1 MDALILAAGYGMRME
16 NLTKDTPKPL
26 LKIKNKTLI
35 SYAIDLI
42 KNMSFDKIYINTH
55 YKHNMLE
62 RFISENYPDITISYE
77 ETILG
82 TGGGI
87 KNIQRNDTVI
97 LNTDNLWDQ
106 SFENE
111 LKKSIKF
118 FDENKNFDS
127 VLLINSKN
135 NNFDLEVNN
144 EGLINFPSKL
154 CNTSF
159 QGCHI
164 IRKNSLHPYP
174 EIFNIQDFWK
184 DCSLNEKIYGYE
196 TTIINA
202 HVGTKDEY
210 LKYKY

>member
-55 YKHNMLE
+55 YKHNMLK
-62 RFISENYPDITISYE
+62 RFISENYPDISISYE

-97 LNTDNLWDQ
+97 LNTDNLWGQ

-111 LKKSIKF
+111 LEKSIKF
-118 FDENKNFDS
+118 FYENKSFDS

-196 TTIINA
+196 TSIFNA

-210 LKYKY
+210 LKYK

>member
-1 MDALILAAGYGMRME
+1 MDALILAAGYGMRMD

-87 KNIQRNDTVI
+87 KNIQKNDTVI
-97 LNTDNLWDQ
+97 LNTDNLWDR

-111 LKKSIKF
+111 LEKSIKF
-118 FDENKNFDS
+118 FDENKSFDS

-164 IRKNSLHPYP
+164 IRKNSLYPYP

-196 TTIINA
+196 TTKINA

-210 LKYKY
+210 LKYK

>member
-1 MDALILAAGYGMRME
+1 MDALILAAGYGMRMD
-16 NLTKDTPKPL
+16 NLTKDIPKPL

-87 KNIQRNDTVI
+87 KNIQKNDTVI

-111 LKKSIKF
+111 LEKSIKF
-118 FDENKNFDS
+118 FDENKSFDS

-196 TTIINA
+196 TTKINA

-210 LKYKY
+210 LKYK

>member
-1 MDALILAAGYGMRME
+1 MCIRDR
-16 NLTKDTPKPL
+16 
-26 LKIKNKTLI
+26 NK
-35 SYAIDLI
+35 S
-42 KNMSFDKIYINTH
+42 
-55 YKHNMLE
+55 
-62 RFISENYPDITISYE
+62 
-77 ETILG
+77 
-82 TGGGI
+82 
-87 KNIQRNDTVI
+87 
-97 LNTDNLWDQ
+97 
-106 SFENE
+106 
-111 LKKSIKF
+111 
-118 FDENKNFDS
+118 FDS

-196 TTIINA
+196 TTKINA

-210 LKYKY
+210 LKYK

>member
-1 MDALILAAGYGMRME
+1 MDALILAAGYGMRMD
-16 NLTKDTPKPL
+16 NLTKDIPKPL

-87 KNIQRNDTVI
+87 KKIQRNDTVI
-97 LNTDNLWDQ
+97 LNTDNLWGQ

-111 LKKSIKF
+111 LEKSIKF
-118 FDENKNFDS
+118 FNENKSFDS

-196 TTIINA
+196 TTKINA

-210 LKYKY
+210 LKYK

>member
-1 MDALILAAGYGMRME
+1 MDALILAAGYGMRMD
-16 NLTKDTPKPL
+16 NLTKDIPKPL

-210 LKYKY
+210 LKYK

>member
-1 MDALILAAGYGMRME
+1 MDALILAAGYGMRMD
-16 NLTKDTPKPL
+16 NLTKDIPKPL

-87 KNIQRNDTVI
+87 KNIQTNDTVI

-111 LKKSIKF
+111 LENSIKF
-118 FDENKNFDS
+118 FDENKSFDS

-144 EGLINFPSKL
+144 EGLINFPSKI

-196 TTIINA
+196 TTKINA

-210 LKYKY
+210 LKYK

>member
-1 MDALILAAGYGMRME
+1 MDALILAAGYGMRMD
-16 NLTKDTPKPL
+16 NLTKDIPKPL

-87 KNIQRNDTVI
+87 KKIQTNDTVV

-111 LKKSIKF
+111 LEKSIKF
-118 FDENKNFDS
+118 FDENKSFDS

-144 EGLINFPSKL
+144 EGLINFPSKI

-196 TTIINA
+196 TTKINA

-210 LKYKY
+210 LKYK

>member
-62 RFISENYPDITISYE
+62 RFVSENYPDISISYE

-87 KNIQRNDTVI
+87 KNIQKNDIVI

-111 LKKSIKF
+111 LEKSIKF
-118 FDENKNFDS
+118 FDENKSFDS

-154 CNTSF
+154 YNTSF

-196 TTIINA
+196 TTVINA

-210 LKYKY
+210 LKYK

>member
-55 YKHNMLE
+55 YKHNMLK
-62 RFISENYPDITISYE
+62 RFISENYPDISISYE

-97 LNTDNLWDQ
+97 LNTDNLWGQ

-111 LKKSIKF
+111 LEKSIKF
-118 FDENKNFDS
+118 FDENKSFDT

-196 TTIINA
+196 TTKINA

-210 LKYKY
+210 LKYK

>member
-62 RFISENYPDITISYE
+62 KFVSENYPDISISYE

-111 LKKSIKF
+111 LKKLIKF

-210 LKYKY
+210 LKYK

>member
-1 MDALILAAGYGMRME
+1 MDALILAAGYGMRMD
-16 NLTKDTPKPL
+16 NLTKDIPKPL

-62 RFISENYPDITISYE
+62 RFISENYPDISISYE

-87 KNIQRNDTVI
+87 KNIQKNDIVI
-97 LNTDNLWDQ
+97 LNTDNLWDR
-106 SFENE
+106 SFENDLE
-111 LKKSIKF
+111 KSIKF
-118 FDENKNFDS
+118 FDENKSFDC

-154 CNTSF
+154 YNTSF

-196 TTIINA
+196 TSIINA

-210 LKYKY
+210 LKYK

>member
-1 MDALILAAGYGMRME
+1 MDALILAAGYGMRMD
-16 NLTKDTPKPL
+16 NLTKDIPKPL

-87 KNIQRNDTVI
+87 KNIQTNDTVV

-111 LKKSIKF
+111 LEESIKF
-118 FDENKNFDS
+118 FDENKSFDS

-144 EGLINFPSKL
+144 EGLINFPSKI

-196 TTIINA
+196 TTKINA

-210 LKYKY
+210 LKYK

>member
-1 MDALILAAGYGMRME
+1 MDALILAAGYGMRMD
-16 NLTKDTPKPL
+16 NLTKDIPKPL

-55 YKHNMLE
+55 YKHNMLD

-87 KNIQRNDTVI
+87 KNIQTNDTVI

-111 LKKSIKF
+111 LEKSIKF
-118 FDENKNFDS
+118 FDENKSFDS

-144 EGLINFPSKL
+144 EGLINFPSKI

-210 LKYKY
+210 LKYK

>member
-1 MDALILAAGYGMRME
+1 MDALILAAGYGMRMD
-16 NLTKDTPKPL
+16 NLTKDIPKPL

-55 YKHNMLE
+55 YKHNMLD

-111 LKKSIKF
+111 LEKSIKF
-118 FDENKNFDS
+118 FDENKSFDS

-154 CNTSF
+154 YNTSF

-196 TTIINA
+196 TTVINT

-210 LKYKY
+210 LKYK

>member
-1 MDALILAAGYGMRME
+1 MDALILAAGYGMRMD
-16 NLTKDTPKPL
+16 NLTKDIPKPL

-87 KNIQRNDTVI
+87 KNIQTNDTVI

-111 LKKSIKF
+111 LEESIKF
-118 FDENKNFDS
+118 FDENKNFDN

-135 NNFDLEVNN
+135 YNFDLEVNN
-144 EGLINFPSKL
+144 EGLINFPSKI

-196 TTIINA
+196 TTKINA

-210 LKYKY
+210 LKYT

>member
-1 MDALILAAGYGMRME
+1 MDALILAAGYGMRMD
-16 NLTKDTPKPL
+16 NLTKDIPKPL

-62 RFISENYPDITISYE
+62 RFISENYPDISISYE

-97 LNTDNLWDQ
+97 LNTDNLWGQ

-111 LKKSIKF
+111 LEKSIKF
-118 FDENKNFDS
+118 FDKNKSFDS

-196 TTIINA
+196 TTKINA

-210 LKYKY
+210 LKYK

>member
-1 MDALILAAGYGMRME
+1 MDALILAAGYGMRMD
-16 NLTKDTPKPL
+16 NLTKDVPKPL

-35 SYAIDLI
+35 SYAVDLI

-62 RFISENYPDITISYE
+62 KFVSENYPDISISYE

-87 KNIQRNDTVI
+87 KKIQKNDIVI

-111 LKKSIKF
+111 LEGSIKF
-118 FDENKNFDS
+118 FEENKNFDN

-135 NNFDLEVNN
+135 YNFDLEVNN
-144 EGLINFPSKL
+144 DGLINFPSKIY
-154 CNTSF
+154 NTSF

-196 TTIINA
+196 TTVTNA

-210 LKYKY
+210 LKYK

>member
-1 MDALILAAGYGMRME
+1 MDALILAAGYGMRMD
-16 NLTKDTPKPL
+16 NLTKDIPKPL

-87 KNIQRNDTVI
+87 KNIQRNDTLI
-97 LNTDNLWDQ
+97 LNTDNLWDR

-111 LKKSIKF
+111 LEKSIKF
-118 FDENKNFDS
+118 FDENKSFDS

-196 TTIINA
+196 TTKINA

-210 LKYKY
+210 LKYK

>member
-62 RFISENYPDITISYE
+62 RFVSENYPDISISYE

-87 KNIQRNDTVI
+87 KNVQKNDIVI

-111 LKKSIKF
+111 LEKSIKF
-118 FDENKNFDS
+118 FEENKSLDS

-135 NNFDLEVNN
+135 NNFDLEVNK

-154 CNTSF
+154 YNTSF

-174 EIFNIQDFWK
+174 EIFKIQDFWK
-184 DCSLNEKIYGYE
+184 ECSLNEKIYGYE
-196 TTIINA
+196 TTVINT

-210 LKYKY
+210 LKYK

>member
-62 RFISENYPDITISYE
+62 KFVSENYPDISISYE

-111 LKKSIKF
+111 LEKSIKF

-210 LKYKY
+210 LKYK

>member
-1 MDALILAAGYGMRME
+1 MDALILAAGYGTRMDT
-16 NLTKDTPKPL
+16 LTKDVPKPL

-55 YKHNMLE
+55 YKHFMVE
-62 RFISENYPDITISYE
+62 EFISENYPDIVISYE

-87 KNIQRNDTVI
+87 KNIQKDDICI
-97 LNTDNLWDQ
+97 LNTDNLWNQ

-111 LKKSIKF
+111 LERSIKF
-118 FDENKNFDS
+118 FDDNKSFDS
-127 VLLINSKN
+127 VLLINSQNK
-135 NNFDLEVNN
+135 NFDLEVKN
-144 EGLINFPSKL
+144 EGLINFPSKFN
-154 CNTSF
+154 NTSF

-164 IRKNSLHPYP
+164 VRKNSLLPYP
-174 EIFNIQDFWK
+174 KIFDIQNFWK
-184 DCSLNEKIYGYE
+184 DCSLNDKIYGYE
-196 TTIINA
+196 TTISNT

-210 LKYKY
+210 LKYK

>member
-1 MDALILAAGYGMRME
+1 MDALILAAGYGMRMD
-16 NLTKDTPKPL
+16 NLTKDIPKPL

-62 RFISENYPDITISYE
+62 RFVSENYPDISISYE

-111 LKKSIKF
+111 LEKSIKF
-118 FDENKNFDS
+118 FDENKSFDS

-154 CNTSF
+154 YNTSF

-196 TTIINA
+196 TTVINA

-210 LKYKY
+210 LKYK

>member
-1 MDALILAAGYGMRME
+1 MDALILAAGYGMRMD
-16 NLTKDTPKPL
+16 NLTKDIPKPL

-87 KNIQRNDTVI
+87 KNIQTNDTVV

-111 LKKSIKF
+111 LEKSIKF
-118 FDENKNFDS
+118 FDENKSFDS

-196 TTIINA
+196 TTVTNA

-210 LKYKY
+210 LKYK

>member
-1 MDALILAAGYGMRME
+1 MDALILAAGYGMRMD
-16 NLTKDTPKPL
+16 NLTKDIPKPL

-62 RFISENYPDITISYE
+62 RFVSENYPDISISYE

-118 FDENKNFDS
+118 FDENKSFDC

-144 EGLINFPSKL
+144 EGLINFPSKFY
-154 CNTSF
+154 NTSF

-210 LKYKY
+210 LKYK

>member
-1 MDALILAAGYGMRME
+1 MDALILAAGYGMRMD
-16 NLTKDTPKPL
+16 NLTKDIPKPL

-111 LKKSIKF
+111 LEKSIKF
-118 FDENKNFDS
+118 FDENKSFDS

-196 TTIINA
+196 TTKINA

-210 LKYKY
+210 LKYK

>member
-1 MDALILAAGYGMRME
+1 MDALILAAGYGMRMD
-16 NLTKDTPKPL
+16 NLTKDIPKPL

-62 RFISENYPDITISYE
+62 RFISENYPDISISYE

-111 LKKSIKF
+111 LEKSIKF
-118 FDENKNFDS
+118 FDENKSFDS

-135 NNFDLEVNN
+135 NDFDLEVNN
-144 EGLINFPSKL
+144 EGLINFPSKI

-196 TTIINA
+196 TTKINA

-210 LKYKY
+210 LKYK

>member
-62 RFISENYPDITISYE
+62 KFVSENYPDISISYE

-82 TGGGI
+82 TGGGN

-210 LKYKY
+210 LKYK

>member
-1 MDALILAAGYGMRME
+1 MDALILAAGYGMRMD
-16 NLTKDTPKPL
+16 NLTKDIPKPL

-87 KNIQRNDTVI
+87 KNIQRNDTLI

-111 LKKSIKF
+111 LEKSIKF
-118 FDENKNFDS
+118 FDENKSFDS

-144 EGLINFPSKL
+144 EGLINFPSKI

-196 TTIINA
+196 TTKINA

-210 LKYKY
+210 LKYK

>member
-1 MDALILAAGYGMRME
+1 MDALILAAGYGMRMD
-16 NLTKDTPKPL
+16 NLTKDIPKPL

-62 RFISENYPDITISYE
+62 RFISENYPDISISYE

-111 LKKSIKF
+111 LEKSIKF
-118 FDENKNFDS
+118 FDENKSFDS

-164 IRKNSLHPYP
+164 IRKNSLYPYP

-196 TTIINA
+196 TTKINA

-210 LKYKY
+210 LKYK

>member
-1 MDALILAAGYGMRME
+1 MDALILAAGYGMRMD
-16 NLTKDTPKPL
+16 NLTKDIPKPL

-111 LKKSIKF
+111 LEKSIKF
-118 FDENKNFDS
+118 FDENKSFDS

-210 LKYKY
+210 LKYK

>member
-1 MDALILAAGYGMRME
+1 MDALILAAGYGMRMD
-16 NLTKDTPKPL
+16 NLTKDIPKPL

-87 KNIQRNDTVI
+87 KNIQTNDTVI

-111 LKKSIKF
+111 LEKSIKF
-118 FDENKNFDS
+118 FDENKSFDS

-174 EIFNIQDFWK
+174 EIFKIQDFWK
-184 DCSLNEKIYGYE
+184 ECSLNEKIYGYE
-196 TTIINA
+196 TTVINT

-210 LKYKY
+210 LKYK

>member
-1 MDALILAAGYGMRME
+1 MDALILAAGYGMRMD
-16 NLTKDTPKPL
+16 NLTKDIPKPL

-62 RFISENYPDITISYE
+62 RFVSENYPDITISYE

-87 KNIQRNDTVI
+87 KKIQKKDTVI

-111 LKKSIKF
+111 LEKSIKF
-118 FDENKNFDS
+118 FDENKSFDS

-196 TTIINA
+196 TTKINA

-210 LKYKY
+210 LKYK

>member
-1 MDALILAAGYGMRME
+1 MDALILAAGYGMRMD
-16 NLTKDTPKPL
+16 NLTKDIPKPL

-87 KNIQRNDTVI
+87 KNIQKNDTVI

-111 LKKSIKF
+111 LEKSIKF
-118 FDENKNFDS
+118 FDENKSFDS

-144 EGLINFPSKL
+144 EGLINFPSKI

-196 TTIINA
+196 TTKINA

-210 LKYKY
+210 LKYK

>member
-1 MDALILAAGYGMRME
+1 MDALILAAGYGMRMD
-16 NLTKDTPKPL
+16 NLTKDIPKPL

-106 SFENE
+106 TFENE
-111 LKKSIKF
+111 LEKSIKF
-118 FDENKNFDS
+118 FDENKSFDS
-127 VLLINSKN
+127 ILLINSKN

-196 TTIINA
+196 TTKINA

-210 LKYKY
+210 LKYK

>member
-1 MDALILAAGYGMRME
+1 MDALILAAGYGMRMD
-16 NLTKDTPKPL
+16 NLTKDIPKPL

-62 RFISENYPDITISYE
+62 RFVSENYPDISISYE

-111 LKKSIKF
+111 LEKSIKF
-118 FDENKNFDS
+118 FDENKSFDS

-154 CNTSF
+154 YNTSF

-210 LKYKY
+210 LKYK

>member
-1 MDALILAAGYGMRME
+1 MDALILAAGYGMRMD
-16 NLTKDTPKPL
+16 NLTKDIPKPL

-87 KNIQRNDTVI
+87 KNIQTNDTVV
-97 LNTDNLWDQ
+97 LNTDNLWDR

-111 LKKSIKF
+111 LEKSIKF
-118 FDENKNFDS
+118 FDENKSFDS

-196 TTIINA
+196 TTKINA

-210 LKYKY
+210 LKYK

>member
-1 MDALILAAGYGMRME
+1 MDALILAAGYGMRMD
-16 NLTKDTPKPL
+16 NLTKDIPKPL

-62 RFISENYPDITISYE
+62 RFISENYPDISISYE

-111 LKKSIKF
+111 LEKSIKF
-118 FDENKNFDS
+118 FDENKSFDS

-144 EGLINFPSKL
+144 EGLINFPSKI

-196 TTIINA
+196 TTKINA

-210 LKYKY
+210 LKYK

>member
-1 MDALILAAGYGMRME
+1 MDALILAAGYGMRMD
-16 NLTKDTPKPL
+16 NLTKDIPKPL

-87 KNIQRNDTVI
+87 KNIQTNDTVI

-106 SFENE
+106 TFENE
-111 LKKSIKF
+111 LEKSIKF
-118 FDENKNFDS
+118 FDENKCFDS

-196 TTIINA
+196 TTKINA

-210 LKYKY
+210 LKYK